1 MQPDHIS
8 DIAIIGQ
15 GPVGLITAL
24 ALAQKTQYSLTIFGP
39 KPTSE
44 TNAQDTRTTAFML
57 PSLDMLQNLGLWEQL
72 SAHSAP
78 LSALRMI
85 DDCGGLMR
93 APDCYF
99 SANELGKDAF
109 AQNIPN
115 KNLNT
120 TLIKEIQNHP
130 NITWV
135 DTKAVTLIERHKE
148 GHCDHVK
155 IQTQEGNAYT
165 CHLLIGADGRGSPSR
180 KASGIKTKQWSYDQ
194 SAIACSFTHELP
206 HNATSIEFHR
216 SSGPL
221 TLIPLKEHH
230 ASLVWSLSPHK
241 AQQVISLDETAFAE
255 KLYDTTQAIWG
266 PITSVDKRVCFPISG
281 LKVDKFAANRIALV
295 GEAAHVIPP
304 IGAQGLNL
312 GLRDSACLVHALS
325 DQNTLNQDLTN
336 FEQRYNQ
343 SRLLDV
349 HNRTTAIDLL
359 NKSLLMSFLPLKIM
373 RTAGLNL
380 LNANKTLRNQL
391 MQQGLGS
398 TNNLPPLMQAQ

>member
-1 MQPDHIS
+1 MQTDHNS
-8 DIAIIGQ
+8 DISIIGQ

-24 ALAQKTQYSLTIFGP
+24 ALAQNTHHSLTIFGP
-39 KPTSE
+39 IPSNE
-44 TNAQDTRTTAFML
+44 TIAKDTRTTAFML
-57 PSLDMLQNLGLWEQL
+57 PSLTMLQNLGVWEQL

-93 APDCYF
+93 APNCYF
-99 SANELGKDAF
+99 CASELGQTAF

-115 KNLNT
+115 QILNT
-120 TLIKEIQNHP
+120 TLIKEIQDHP
-130 NITWV
+130 NISWV
-135 DTKAVTLIERHKE
+135 DTKAVTLIEPQD
-148 GHCDHVK
+148 DHVK
-155 IQTQEGNAYT
+155 IQTQEGNAYKS
-165 CHLLIGADGRGSPSR
+165 HLTIGADGANSPSR
-180 KASGIKTKQWSYDQ
+180 KASGINTKQWSYDQ

-206 HNATSIEFHR
+206 HNATSVEFHR

-230 ASLVWSLSPHK
+230 ASLVWSLSPQK
-241 AQQVISLDETAFAE
+241 AQQIAALDETAFAT

-266 PITSVDKRVCFPISG
+266 KITSVEKRVCFPIKG
-281 LKVDKFAANRIALV
+281 LKVEKFTANRIALV

-325 DQNTLNQDLTN
+325 DQNTLNQDLTP
-336 FEQRYNQ
+336 FEDHYNQ
-343 SRLLDV
+343 SRLFDV

-359 NKSLLMSFLPLKIM
+359 NKSLLLSFLPLKIM

-380 LNANKTLRNQL
+380 LNTNKVLRNQL

-398 TNNLPPLMQAQ
+398 TKNLPPLMQAQ